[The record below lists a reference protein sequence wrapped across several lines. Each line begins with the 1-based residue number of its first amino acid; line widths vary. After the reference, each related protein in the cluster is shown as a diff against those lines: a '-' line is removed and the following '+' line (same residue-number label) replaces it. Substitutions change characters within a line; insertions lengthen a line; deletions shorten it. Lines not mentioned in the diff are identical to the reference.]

1 VVESQHKLSRREIW
15 ISAALI
21 AALFLAVFAP
31 ALDAGLD
38 WTDDHE
44 IIRHSHGEDLHPQIH
59 NVHDRN
65 HLQSAI
71 SDFRF
76 GRFRPLYYPVRRVR
90 VSLHGTDPAVWH
102 ATQLA
107 LGALTCIFFYLGGRK
122 AGLGILAAG
131 LFVGWLAFQAGATEI
146 WFRMGPSE
154 TYAVLLMAMGLA
166 AVTWAAE
173 RERSHLRDPLAVL
186 CLVGMAFS
194 KETFVPVIP
203 VMLALWVGLKHFRL
217 GVGFWRAIRLTA
229 IPIAVAG
236 AICGGT
242 LVMAA
247 LALQQNT
254 YSASV
259 VSQVRSPLSP
269 VHWYNVLRDPA
280 SRFAWYLPAA
290 LGLLVTLFDAR
301 RGKPWRAA
309 AGAMLLCTAVFLP
322 QLPLLRP
329 IWTGSR
335 YFYPAIIGLAGLCA
349 VGLQQLGS
357 IRYLRPAIG
366 ILCVVAAVPAAL
378 ETYASA
384 HRFTARTK
392 TFNRMLDRA
401 VAETGPG
408 ESIVI
413 YADPIRWM
421 EQTFSTVIA
430 LGNRRSTSPVFLH
443 PYIGKRSVDQ
453 IGNVL
458 VNYHFAHW
466 VDPSALSP
474 ELLEKFGDRLNQ
486 EGNVF
491 DPEKVGAMVIW
502 QNEDEFLQNPPVW
515 APDPENRLE
524 RIVEPTYSVDW
535 LRLKPG
541 YPQTKLD
548 WFPAR
553 Q

>member
-1 VVESQHKLSRREIW
+1 MAETQHKLSRREVRIG
-15 ISAALI
+15 AALI
-21 AALFLAVFAP
+21 AAIFLAVFAP
-31 ALDAGLD
+31 ALGAGLD

-44 IIRHSHGEDLHPQIH
+44 IIRRSHGEDLHPQIH
-59 NVHDRN
+59 NVNDGDLLR
-65 HLQSAI
+65 SAI
-71 SDFRF
+71 TDFRF
-76 GRFRPLYYPVRRVR
+76 GRFRPLYYPVRRAR
-90 VSLHGTDPAVWH
+90 ISLHGSDAGAWH
-102 ATQLA
+102 ATQLT
-107 LGALTCIFFYLGGRK
+107 LGALACLFFYLGGRK
-122 AGLGILAAG
+122 AGLGMLPAG
-131 LFVGWLAFQAGATEI
+131 LFVVWIAFQAGATEI

-154 TYAVLLMAMGLA
+154 TYAVLLMAMSLL
-166 AVTWAAE
+166 AVTWAAA

-203 VMLALWVGLKHFRL
+203 VMLALWVSLKHWRL
-217 GVGFWRAIRLTA
+217 GVSYWKAIRLTA
-229 IPIAVAG
+229 APLIVAG
-236 AICGGT
+236 VVCGGT

-259 VSQVRSPLSP
+259 VSQVQSPLSP

-290 LGLLVTLFDAR
+290 LGLLVALFDAR

-349 VGLQQLGS
+349 VGLQQLGG
-357 IRYLRPAIG
+357 IRYLRPAVG

-384 HRFTARTK
+384 HRFTARTRA
-392 TFNRMLDRA
+392 FNRMLDRA

-413 YADPIRWM
+413 YADPSRGM

-443 PYIGKRSVDQ
+443 PYTGKRSVDQ
-453 IGNVL
+453 IGGVL
-458 VNYHFAHW
+458 THYHFANW
-466 VDPSALSP
+466 VDPTALSP
-474 ELLEKFGDRLNQ
+474 ELLEKFGGQLNQ
-486 EGNVF
+486 AGNVF

-502 QNEDEFLQNPPVW
+502 RTEAEFLQSPPVW
-515 APDPENRLE
+515 VPDPENRLE

-535 LRLKPG
+535 FRLKPG

-553 Q
+553 